1 MATPLLRATGLV
13 KRYGGVVA
21 IDGVSMTVAQGEVL
35 GIIGP
40 NGAGKS
46 TLIGLLAGA
55 LTPSAGRV
63 EFGGVDVSSL
73 PASERAR
80 RGIGRTWQ
88 IPRPFL
94 DMTVREN
101 LLAARFSLHPFDSRA
116 RAHEACDRILE
127 RTGLADATHL
137 SARALPLLRRK
148 RLEVAR
154 ALALAPKLLLL
165 DEVGAGLVDS
175 EVSELIELIRSLRS
189 EVQGI
194 VIIEHVLRVV
204 RECCER
210 LVVVNFGRMLA
221 EGPTSDVLASD
232 DVAAVYLGTA
242 HERAATVTTDANV
255 DTRIHARSQVPT
267 ARSAAPATGGENA
280 AGKSP
285 AGSPLAALVARG
297 AATHDGP
304 AAPPLLEL
312 RGIHAGYGQARVLNG
327 VNLQVRPGQVIAILG
342 TNGAGK
348 TTLANVISGA
358 IRPSAGQLLIDG
370 VDRSTAPA
378 HEIARLGLSQCMEG
392 RRIFAPLS
400 VEENLTLPARGISP
414 SERAQRLAHVYA
426 LFPDLK
432 ARRANGGTS
441 MSGGQQQMLAIGRAL
456 MSRPRLVLFDE
467 ISLGLAPVV
476 MDRLYGALGELR
488 AAGLTMLIVEQDVER
503 ALALADEVHVM
514 EHGRFALSGT
524 AQSVRDDPRL
534 RHLYIGTAD

>member
-1 MATPLLRATGLV
+1 MNAVLEPAAGTPLLRAEGLV

-21 IDGVSMTVAQGEVL
+21 TDQVSLTLGHGEVM

-46 TLIGLLAGA
+46 TLFGLLGGA
-55 LTPSAGRV
+55 FAPSAGTI
-63 EFGGVDVSSL
+63 EFNGEDITAL
-73 PASERAR
+73 PAAERAR
-80 RGIGRTWQ
+80 RGIGRTYQ

-101 LLAARFSLHPFDSRA
+101 LLAARFSLHPFEAGRVA
-116 RAHEACDRILE
+116 RAACDDILE
-127 RTGLADATHL
+127 RVGLADVGAL
-137 SARALPLLRRK
+137 QARGLPLLRRK

-154 ALALAPKLLLL
+154 ALALKPRLLLL
-165 DEVGAGLVDS
+165 DEVGAGLVDA
-175 EVSELIELIRSLRS
+175 EVTELIDVIQGLRQELD
-189 EVQGI
+189 GI
-194 VIIEHVLRVV
+194 IIIEHVLRVV

-210 LVVVNFGRMLA
+210 LAVINFGRKFADGTTA
-221 EGPTSDVLASD
+221 EVLASD
-232 DVAAVYLGTA
+232 EVAAVYLGTA
-242 HERAATVTTDANV
+242 HGAPKATPAANETAATPQVDLAPLVSMAPRQDA
-255 DTRIHARSQVPT
+255 
-267 ARSAAPATGGENA
+267 
-280 AGKSP
+280 
-285 AGSPLAALVARG
+285 
-297 AATHDGP
+297 

-312 RGIHAGYGQARVLNG
+312 DNVHAGYGQARVLNG
-327 VNLQVRPGQVIAILG
+327 ISLRVRAGQVVAILG

-348 TTLANVISGA
+348 TTLANVISGT
-358 IRPSAGQLLIDG
+358 IKPTAGHMRVDG
-370 VDRSTAPA
+370 QDITGLGA
-378 HEIARLGLSQCMEG
+378 HRIARLGLSQCMEG

-400 VEENLTLPARGISP
+400 VEENLMLAARDVTPG
-414 SERAQRLAHVYA
+414 EKALRRDLVFQ

-432 ARRANGGTS
+432 ERRHNAGTS

-476 MDRLYGALGELR
+476 MDRLYESLAVLR

-514 EHGRFALSGT
+514 EHGRIALSGPA
-524 AQSVRDDPRL
+524 AQIREDPML

>member
-1 MATPLLRATGLV
+1 MNAVLKPAAAAGAPLLRAEGLV

-21 IDGVSMTVAQGEVL
+21 TDNVSVTLQHGEVL

-46 TLIGLLAGA
+46 TLFGLLGGA
-55 LTPSAGRV
+55 FAPSAGRI
-63 EFGGVDVSSL
+63 EFCGQDITAL

-80 RGIGRTWQ
+80 QGIGRTYQ

-101 LLAARFSLHPFDSRA
+101 LLAARFSLNPFESGRI
-116 RAHEACDRILE
+116 AHQACDDILA
-127 RTGLADATHL
+127 RVGLADVASL
-137 SARALPLLRRK
+137 QARGLPLLRRK

-154 ALALAPKLLLL
+154 ALALNPKLLLL

-175 EVSELIELIRSLRS
+175 EVTELIELIQSLRG
-189 EVQGI
+189 ELDGI
-194 VIIEHVLRVV
+194 IIIEHVLRVV

-210 LVVVNFGRMLA
+210 LAVINFGRKFADGTTA
-221 EGPTSDVLASD
+221 EVLASD
-232 DVAAVYLGTA
+232 EVAAVYLGTA
-242 HERAATVTTDANV
+242 HGN
-255 DTRIHARSQVPT
+255 
-267 ARSAAPATGGENA
+267 APAAASANEASAKPAIDLAPLVSVQPSQQA
-280 AGKSP
+280 AGQ
-285 AGSPLAALVARG
+285 
-297 AATHDGP
+297 
-304 AAPPLLEL
+304 PLLQL
-312 RGIHAGYGQARVLNG
+312 DNVHAGYGQARVLNG
-327 VNLQVRPGQVIAILG
+327 LSLTVQPGQVVAILG

-358 IRPSAGQLLIDG
+358 IKPTAGRLLVDG
-370 VDRSTAPA
+370 EDITQQAP
-378 HEIARLGLSQCMEG
+378 HRRARLGLAQCMEG

-400 VEENLTLPARGISP
+400 VQENLLLAARDVSP
-414 SERAQRLAHVYA
+414 EVKNARRDLVFQ

-432 ARRANGGTS
+432 ERRHNAGTS

-467 ISLGLAPVV
+467 ISLGLAPVM
-476 MDRLYGALGELR
+476 MDRLYDALGVLK

-514 EHGRFALSGT
+514 EHGRIALSGP
-524 AQSVRDDPRL
+524 AEQIRNDPML

>member
-1 MATPLLRATGLV
+1 
-13 KRYGGVVA
+13 VA
-21 IDGVSMTVAQGEVL
+21 RGEVL

-46 TLIGLLAGA
+46 TLIGLLGGA
-55 LTPSAGRV
+55 LVPSAGSV
-63 EFGGVDVSSL
+63 TFDGVDVTKW

-80 RGIGRTWQ
+80 RGIGRTYQ

-101 LLAARFSLHPFDSRA
+101 LLAARFSLHPFDSRV

-127 RTGLADATHL
+127 RTGLADAAHL

-154 ALALAPKLLLL
+154 ALALTPKLLLL

-175 EVSELIELIRSLRS
+175 EVSELIELIRSLRQD
-189 EVQGI
+189 VQGI

-210 LVVVNFGRMLA
+210 LLVINFGRTLA
-221 EGPTSDVLASD
+221 QGTTADVLASD
-232 DVAAVYLGTA
+232 EVAAVYLGTA
-242 HERAATVTTDANV
+242 HKRNQLVPGNDISGDRLKNDRVATPV
-255 DTRIHARSQVPT
+255 S
-267 ARSAAPATGGENA
+267 NA
-280 AGKSP
+280 WS
-285 AGSPLAALVARG
+285 ALVTQ
-297 AATHDGP
+297 ATKPGVS
-304 AAPPLLEL
+304 AGINTLLEL
-312 RGIHAGYGQARVLNG
+312 RDIHAGYGQARVLNG
-327 VNLQVRPGQVIAILG
+327 ISLSVRAGQTIAILG

-358 IRPSAGQLLIDG
+358 IRPSAGQMRIDG
-370 VDRSTAPA
+370 VDVTQAAA
-378 HEIARLGLSQCMEG
+378 HDIARLGLSQCMEG
-392 RRIFAPLS
+392 RRIFAPLN
-400 VEENLTLPARGISP
+400 VEENLLLAARGVSAQ
-414 SERAQRLAHVYA
+414 ERGQRLGHVYA

-432 ARRANGGTS
+432 QRRGIGGTS
-441 MSGGQQQMLAIGRAL
+441 LSGGQQQMLAIGRAL

-476 MDRLYGALGELR
+476 MDRLYEALAELR

-514 EHGRFALSGT
+514 EHGRFALSGR
-524 AQSVRDDPRL
+524 ADDVRRDPML